1 MKTTTQSTT
10 LLSILCI
17 ICIGL
22 FCSFNVWAQKNESEV
37 NNARLKRI
45 NKTPQIKAN
54 IASYRPFVNNTG
66 FIPYSQALS
75 SSSALSAKSS
85 GANSDKILN
94 VLKIYPNPVNP
105 SFDQINLILRL
116 EREVT
121 LTVKI
126 MDLLGN
132 EIVTLSNERAAAGEQ
147 TKSYSIPNRLNSGI
161 YFMRISAGSETIVK
175 RISVL

>member
-10 LLSILCI
+10 LLSILCS

-22 FCSFNVWAQKNESEV
+22 LCSFSVWAQKSDTAA
-37 NNARLKRI
+37 NNSNIRRI

-54 IASYRPFVNNTG
+54 ITSYRPYTG
-66 FIPYSQALS
+66 SSNFIPYNKVLS
-75 SSSALSAKSS
+75 SSIGTTGKSS
-85 GANSDKILN
+85 GLSSDKILN

-105 SFDQINLILRL
+105 NFDQINLILRL
-116 EREVT
+116 DREIT

-132 EIVTLSNERAAAGEQ
+132 EIVTLSNERTAAGEQ
-147 TKSYSIPNRLNSGI
+147 TKSYSIPSRLNSGI
-161 YFMRISAGSETIVK
+161 YFMRISAGSETVVK

>member
-1 MKTTTQSTT
+1 MKTATQSKT
-10 LLSILCI
+10 LLTILCS
-17 ICIGL
+17 ICIGVL
-22 FCSFNVWAQKNESEV
+22 CSFSVWAQKSDTGANSS
-37 NNARLKRI
+37 NIRRI
-45 NKTPQIKAN
+45 SKTPQIKAN
-54 IASYRPFVNNTG
+54 IPSYRPYNSATG
-66 FIPYSQALS
+66 FIPYNKVLS
-75 SSSALSAKSS
+75 SNLSANGRSS
-85 GANSDKILN
+85 GLTSDKILN

-105 SFDQINLILRL
+105 NFDQINLILRL
-116 EREVT
+116 DREIT

-147 TKSYSIPNRLNSGI
+147 TKSYSIPSRLNSGI

>member
-1 MKTTTQSTT
+1 MKITTQSTT
-10 LLSILCI
+10 LLSILCS
-17 ICIGL
+17 ICMGV
-22 FCSFNVWAQKNESEV
+22 FCSFNVWAQKNDTAVSNSNV
-37 NNARLKRI
+37 RRI
-45 NKTPQIKAN
+45 NKTPQIRAN
-54 IASYRPFVNNTG
+54 ITSYKPYNGATS
-66 FIPYSQALS
+66 FIPYNKALS
-75 SSSALSAKSS
+75 SSLSTNGKPA
-85 GANSDKILN
+85 GVNNDKILS

-116 EREVT
+116 DREIT

-132 EIVTLSNERAAAGEQ
+132 EIVTLSNERMAAGEQ
-147 TKSYSIPNRLNSGI
+147 TKSYSIPSRLNSGI